1 MIILKRLYLI
11 FVLFPLAI
19 LFALYIMLIA
29 FIEHIINNS
38 KIKRY

>member
-1 MIILKRLYLI
+1 MILIKRLYLI

-19 LFALYIMLIA
+19 IFASYIMLIA

>member
-1 MIILKRLYLI
+1 MIFLKRLYLI

-19 LFALYIMLIA
+19 IFALYIMLIA
-29 FIEHIINNS
+29 FIEHIINQS

>member
-1 MIILKRLYLI
+1 MIFIKRLYLI

-19 LFALYIMLIA
+19 IFALYIMLIA

>member
-1 MIILKRLYLI
+1 MIFLKRLYLI
-11 FVLFPLAI
+11 FVLLPLAI
-19 LFALYIMLIA
+19 IFALYIMLIA

>member
-1 MIILKRLYLI
+1 MTILKRLYL
-11 FVLFPLAI
+11 VLVLMPLAI

-29 FIEHIINNS
+29 FIEHIISQS